1 MNKIG
6 IDLGGTKIEGI
17 LVDETFET
25 IERKRIPTNQND
37 GYDSILQSIKNLI
50 LELTHGSDE
59 KFSIGICTPGAL
71 SLNSGL
77 IKNSNTQCLIGKD
90 LRNDLQNILDHD
102 ILIENDAN
110 CFALAEARLG
120 AGKNSNIVFGVIMGT
135 GVGGGIIIDGKIHHG
150 RTNIAGEWGHHCL
163 HDEGNGCYCGNRGCV
178 ETYISGP
185 ALEKNWLQLSG
196 ITQSLPEIIQN
207 ITNPNFN
214 NWKKTFLNDFG
225 EEFKILHQQLNQPNQ
240 TLLPGRTGFRCTTP
254 DYLPMAGPLIDEV
267 AFDSD
272 FTAIRKNLARYPRQ
286 QAKFHSGLYLNIGH
300 GSRGLTSAP
309 LCAELV
315 ASYICNE
322 NFPMA
327 KDHAEALLPA
337 RFLIRE
343 MVRNKR

>member
-25 IERKRIPTNQND
+25 IERKRIPTNQDD

-50 LELTHGSDE
+50 LELTHESDE

-163 HDEGNGCYCGNRGCV
+163 HDEGNSCYCGNRGCV

-185 ALEKNWLQLSG
+185 ALEKNWSQLSSLN
-196 ITQSLPEIIQN
+196 QSLPEIIQN
-207 ITNPNFN
+207 TDNPNFV
-214 NWKKTFLNDFG
+214 NWKKTFLNNFGLSLANVIDILDPDMIILGGGVSNIDF
-225 EEFKILHQQLNQPNQ
+225 L
-240 TLLPGRTGFRCTTP
+240 
-254 DYLPMAGPLIDEV
+254 YDEG
-267 AFDSD
+267 
-272 FTAIRKNLARYPRQ
+272 KNLVYEKVFSDIIDTPIV
-286 QAKFHSGLYLNIGH
+286 KNKLGD
-300 GSRGLTSAP
+300 SAGVFGA
-309 LCAELV
+309 C
-315 ASYICNE
+315 
-322 NFPMA
+322 
-327 KDHAEALLPA
+327 LL
-337 RFLIRE
+337 
-343 MVRNKR
+343 

>member
-25 IERKRIPTNQND
+25 IERKRIPTNQD
-37 GYDSILQSIKNLI
+37 YGYDSILDSIKNLI
-50 LELTHGSDE
+50 LELTHESDE

-90 LRNDLQNILDHD
+90 LRNDLQNILHHD
-102 ILIENDAN
+102 VSIENDAN

-163 HDEGNGCYCGNRGCV
+163 HNEGNGCYCGNRGCV

-185 ALEKNWLQLSG
+185 ALEKNWSQLSSLN
-196 ITQSLPEIIQN
+196 QSLPEIIQN
-207 ITNPNFN
+207 TDNPNFV
-214 NWKKTFLNDFG
+214 NWKKTFLNNFGLSLANVIDILDPDMIILGGGVSNIDF
-225 EEFKILHQQLNQPNQ
+225 L
-240 TLLPGRTGFRCTTP
+240 
-254 DYLPMAGPLIDEV
+254 YDEG
-267 AFDSD
+267 
-272 FTAIRKNLARYPRQ
+272 KNLVYEKVFSDIIDTPIV
-286 QAKFHSGLYLNIGH
+286 KNKLGD
-300 GSRGLTSAP
+300 SAGVFGA
-309 LCAELV
+309 C
-315 ASYICNE
+315 
-322 NFPMA
+322 
-327 KDHAEALLPA
+327 LL
-337 RFLIRE
+337 
-343 MVRNKR
+343 